1 MLFLFE
7 DNTLMTVPTT
17 RESEVTVRVA
27 STGPPS
33 VRDGDTDR
41 PVVSVLLETDLE
53 RWRRTW
59 SERLGGPPR
68 REAVVVASDV
78 SRGTAATAT
87 TRVLPEQRLAYT
99 VLGTNAGVDRI
110 LETLSDTLSEF
121 EGSEPRVLL
130 DDLASFAA
138 ARGRGVVA
146 DTIGRIA
153 TETADVDGTVLIGW
167 SLSSE
172 SASALPAVL
181 DRADAIE
188 GVDPEPI
195 AAIERLQREDPTTF
209 GYTRRYWAE
218 AQRGIESCSRNY
230 PQSKQVHATLSRP
243 ETTPRTLGATLS
255 GLVSLGVL
263 DTWTETVGSTR
274 YDLTAYDPARMAT
287 IGAAF
292 AAASTGNSSH
302 VFGE

>member
-1 MLFLFE
+1 
-7 DNTLMTVPTT
+7 MTVPTT
-17 RESEVTVRVA
+17 RGGEVTIRLA
-27 STGPPS
+27 STGSPS

-41 PVVSVLLETDLE
+41 PVVSVLFETDLE
-53 RWRRTW
+53 EWRRAWT
-59 SERLGGPPR
+59 ERIGGSPQ
-68 REAVVVASDV
+68 REAIVVASDV
-78 SRGTAATAT
+78 SRGTAAAT
-87 TRVLPEQRLAYT
+87 TTQVLPERRLAYT
-99 VLGTNAGVDRI
+99 VLDADARVDRI
-110 LETLSDTLSEF
+110 LETVSGTLSEF
-121 EGSEPRVLL
+121 GGSDPVVVF
-130 DDLASFAA
+130 DDLASVAVTRDTDA
-138 ARGRGVVA
+138 VVDA
-146 DTIGRIA
+146 IERIA
-153 TETADVDGTVLIGW
+153 LEAAVVGGSVTIGW
-167 SLSSE
+167 SLSPE
-172 SASALPAVL
+172 SASVLPAVL

-188 GVDPEPI
+188 GVDPEPA

-230 PQSKQVHATLSRP
+230 PQSKQIHAALSRP

-292 AAASTGNSSH
+292 AAASTDDSGH
-302 VFGE
+302 VLEE